1 MSRIKLTLVAALVA
15 AVAFAASSA
24 AASAHQYKVEGTP
37 VSSSTNLKAAS
48 FTGSYVLTGKPFLVA
63 VHIEC
68 TKVHE
73 TGTVG
78 SGGTG
83 TATLEF
89 SSCTTTKPANCKA
102 KEPIVTEVN
111 TNLLS
116 GLEIAFSPK
125 GSAFTTVTLEGTSCS
140 LKEPFSVTGTQNC
153 ALPGGE
159 TEAVAHELACS
170 TAGSKL
176 EAGGKP
182 ATFQGS
188 VNGLELESGLK
199 WSAE

>member
-1 MSRIKLTLVAALVA
+1 MSRIKLTLVTAVVA

-24 AASAHQYKVEGTP
+24 AASAHQYKVEGSP

-48 FTGSYVLTGKPFLVA
+48 FTGKYVLVGKPFLVA

-73 TGTVG
+73 AGTVNA
-78 SGGTG
+78 GGAG

-89 SSCTTTKPANCKA
+89 SSCTVSKPANCTTKTV
-102 KEPIVTEVN
+102 VTEVN

-116 GLEIAFSPK
+116 GLEVAFSPK
-125 GSAFTTVTLEGTSCS
+125 GAAFTTVTLEGASCS

-159 TEAVAHELACS
+159 TEAVAHELECLP
-170 TAGSKL
+170 AGSKL

-188 VNGLELESGLK
+188 VSGLELESGLK